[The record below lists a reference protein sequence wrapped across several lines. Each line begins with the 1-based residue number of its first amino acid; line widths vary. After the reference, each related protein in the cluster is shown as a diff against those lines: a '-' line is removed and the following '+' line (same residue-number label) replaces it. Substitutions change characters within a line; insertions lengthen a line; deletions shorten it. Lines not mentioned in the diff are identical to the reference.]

1 MSQEMVFKQNLEP
14 ISTGKEDVDRVL
26 GGGIPPRTL
35 MLLEGPSAS
44 GKSTLAQQ
52 FLWGALTAGERAA
65 LFTTEQTV
73 QSFLRQM
80 DSLGEDVMSYYLL
93 GHLKIFPIAALVEET
108 DPAELFQ
115 ELTRRIAAQRGTR
128 VVVLDSLSTFVSSA
142 GGEQIQQFFNSCKS
156 LCDDGKVII
165 CTVHSGAFPE
175 DTLTRVRS
183 VCDAHL
189 RLSVEKSGT
198 HLLKT
203 IEVAKI
209 RGADMSTGNISAFD
223 VEPGLGIRIIPISR
237 AQA

>member
-1 MSQEMVFKQNLEP
+1 MAPDIIRKQNLEI
-14 ISTGKEDVDRVL
+14 ISTGKEDVDRAL

-73 QSFLRQM
+73 HSFLRQM
-80 DSLGEDVMSYYLL
+80 ESLGEDVMSYYLL
-93 GHLKIFPIAALVEET
+93 GHLKIFPMDVPSEET
-108 DPAELFQ
+108 DPAESFL
-115 ELTRRIAAQRGTR
+115 ELTKRIAAQEDAR
-128 VVVLDSLSTFVSSA
+128 VVVLDSLTTFVSQA
-142 GGEQIQQFFNSCKS
+142 GGEQIQRFFTGCKS

-183 VCDAHL
+183 VCDSHL

-198 HLLKT
+198 QLVKT

-209 RGADMSTGNISAFD
+209 RGAEMTTGNISAFD

-237 AQA
+237 AKA